1 MSLER
6 KQGSKWWY
14 GRFFHAGKRRLVN
27 LKVAVKGCPPQ
38 KGETFGDP
46 LYERSKAEA
55 QVALSKLVDDVKKR
69 GNELQLLEKVHELKT
84 GRKFEVI
91 PLAEMASQYLTVERE
106 KPLNEQW
113 AKQLVSI
120 AADFALFCRAWSTS
134 ITDMG
139 GVTGTVAMEYAKI
152 ERQQGYVP
160 KTYNNRIGAL
170 SSMFEA
176 LGLRVGVPLN
186 PFAGVAKLSTATST
200 VHRRPFSVE
209 EIEKILAVAKGD
221 EFARPIIVTALST
234 AMRRRD
240 CCLLTFADVDWPKR
254 VIRVKPAKDGER
266 VGIPIFPILETILYP
281 IMEGPAGK
289 PSDYVFPKQ
298 ASRFL
303 INPDGI
309 TDCVHAVL
317 RKVGFTDASDDE
329 SISLTKART
338 VGKRRASL
346 RGTHSFRTTWITLAL
361 MHGMSVEEVQMIT
374 GHKTVE
380 VVLKYYFNPS
390 DEQRRQSILAK
401 LPAVLTGKVYLETG
415 STKVDGL
422 VSSIGELTPEEKSE
436 LLKRIQG
443 GK

>member
-14 GRFFHAGKRRLVN
+14 GRFFHVGKRRLVN

-55 QVALSKLVDDVKKR
+55 QVAFNKLVEDVKKR

-84 GRKFEVI
+84 GRTFEVI
-91 PLAEMASQYLTVERE
+91 PLTKMAAQYLTIERE
-106 KPLNEQW
+106 KPLNELW
-113 AKQLVSI
+113 TKQLTSI
-120 AADFALFCRAWSTS
+120 AEDFSLFCRALSPS

-139 GVTGTVAMEYAKI
+139 AVTGPVAMEYAKI
-152 ERQQGYVP
+152 ERQQGYAP

-170 SSMFEA
+170 SSMFA
-176 LGLRVGVPLN
+176 SLGLRVGLPLN
-186 PFAGVAKLSTATST
+186 PFAGIAKLSTSGST

-209 EIEKILAVAKGD
+209 EIEKIMVAAKEN

-240 CCLLTFADVDWPKR
+240 CCLLTFADVDWQKR

-266 VGIPIFPILETILYP
+266 VGIPIFPILEEVLSP
-281 IMEGPAGK
+281 IMEKGLGK
-289 PSDYVFPKQ
+289 PSDYIFPKQ
-298 ASRFL
+298 AARFMV
-303 INPDGI
+303 NPDAI

-380 VVLKYYFNPS
+380 VVLQFYFNPS

-401 LPAVLTGKVYLETG
+401 LPSVLTGKAEPKQKE
-415 STKVDGL
+415 TKVAGL
-422 VSSIGELTPEEKSE
+422 ASSISELTSEEKAE
-436 LLKRIQG
+436 LAKLLQE